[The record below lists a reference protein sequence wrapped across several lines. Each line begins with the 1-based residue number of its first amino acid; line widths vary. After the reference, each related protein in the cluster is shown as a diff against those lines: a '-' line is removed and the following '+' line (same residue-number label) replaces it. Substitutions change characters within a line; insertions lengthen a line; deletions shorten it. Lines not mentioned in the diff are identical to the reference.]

1 MVVRRGHDRGV
12 SSMFV
17 QVVRGVVVDGAAAFE
32 RLDQWRQHLAPGAAG
47 WLGTTAGITA
57 DDELVA
63 LVRFSTTADARANS
77 DRVEQGM
84 WWAESAVVFAG
95 DVGFDNYEE
104 VTLFGDGG
112 SDAAA
117 LVEVVVGRARW
128 PGAGLELAGALA
140 AKGLELGSSVI
151 GGLVGV
157 HADGHLAQAVY
168 FADAAEGLPSG
179 SMDPRA
185 LLGSGTRVSELRLLR
200 LERLWFGS
208 PDYA

>member
-1 MVVRRGHDRGV
+1 
-12 SSMFV
+12 MFV
-17 QVVRGVVVDGAAAFE
+17 QVVRGVVADGAAAFA

-47 WLGTTAGITA
+47 WLGTTAGISA

-63 LVRFSTTADARANS
+63 LVRFSTTADARASN

-95 DVGFDNYEE
+95 DVTFDNYEE

-117 LVEVVVGRARW
+117 LVEVVAGRAQR
-128 PGAGLELAGALA
+128 PGARLPLAAALA
-140 AKGLELGSSVI
+140 AKGLERGRSVI

-157 HADGHLAQAVY
+157 HTDGRLMQAVY
-168 FADAAEGLPSG
+168 FGDAADGVPSG
-179 SMDPRA
+179 PMDRRD
-185 LLGSGTRVSELRLLR
+185 LLGSDTRVSELRLLR

-208 PDYA
+208 PDHG

>member
-17 QVVRGVVVDGAAAFE
+17 QVVRGVVADGGAAFA
-32 RLDQWRQHLAPGAAG
+32 RLDQWRKQLAPGAAG

-63 LVRFSTTADARANS
+63 FVRFATTADARANS

-95 DVGFDNYEE
+95 DVTFDNYEE

-117 LVEVVVGRARW
+117 LVEVVVGRVRRPA
-128 PGAGLELAGALA
+128 AGQQLAQALA
-140 AKGLELGSSVI
+140 AQGLQLGSSVI
-151 GGLVGV
+151 GGLVGL
-157 HADGHLAQAVY
+157 HADGHLTQAVY
-168 FADAAEGLPSG
+168 FSDGADGLPSG
-179 SMDPRA
+179 TMDPRA
-185 LLGSGTRVSELRLLR
+185 LLGSDTRVSELRLLR
-200 LERLWFGS
+200 LQRLWFGS
-208 PDYA
+208 PDDA

>member
-1 MVVRRGHDRGV
+1 
-12 SSMFV
+12 MFV
-17 QVVRGVVVDGAAAFE
+17 QVVRGVVTDGAAAFA
-32 RLDQWRQHLAPGAAG
+32 RLDHWRRDLAPDAPG

-63 LVRFSTTADARANS
+63 FVRFASTADARASS

-95 DVGFDNYEE
+95 DVSFDNYEE

-117 LVEVVVGRARW
+117 LVDVVVGRLHR
-128 PGAGLELAGALA
+128 PNVGPQLAEALA
-140 AKGLELGSSVI
+140 TKGMELGPSVI

-157 HADGHLAQAVY
+157 HGDGHLTQAIY
-168 FADAAEGLPSG
+168 LADAADGPASG
-179 SMDPRA
+179 AMNPRA
-185 LLGSGTRVSELRLLR
+185 LLGSEPRVSELRLLR

-208 PDYA
+208 PDW